1 MTLAICNNWI
11 YMVFW
16 SEHPLNNRFQDSYFN
31 YMQPNRLQRLIIE
44 AVYSLWYRKFKFKYL
59 VLLPISWEK
68 GVQDSRVQG
77 FPVKVNGIFDKLFV
91 F

>member
-1 MTLAICNNWI
+1 MGSFILLYSEI
-11 YMVFW
+11 YK
-16 SEHPLNNRFQDSYFN
+16 LK
-31 YMQPNRLQRLIIE
+31 IE
-44 AVYSLWYRKFKFKYL
+44 KLTKM